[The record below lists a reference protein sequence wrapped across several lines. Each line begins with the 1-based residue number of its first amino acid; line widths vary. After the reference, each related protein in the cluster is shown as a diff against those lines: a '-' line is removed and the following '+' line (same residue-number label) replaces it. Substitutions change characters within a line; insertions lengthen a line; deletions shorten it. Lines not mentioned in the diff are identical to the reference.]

1 MLSLCLTSY
10 SLGKDLPETNG
21 GSFLLSIILALK
33 NKINSNIK
41 KNYLQMKTMNG
52 AQFIILTFRTA
63 SFFLQYT
70 QSHCALLWQKNDY
83 HQNIED
89 TPCCILHCQ

>member
-41 KNYLQMKTMNG
+41 KLSSNENNEWSTVY
-52 AQFIILTFRTA
+52 
-63 SFFLQYT
+63 
-70 QSHCALLWQKNDY
+70 
-83 HQNIED
+83 NINF
-89 TPCCILHCQ
+89 

>member
-63 SFFLQYT
+63 SFFCSIH
-70 QSHCALLWQKNDY
+70 SHTAPSCGRKM
-83 HQNIED
+83 I
-89 TPCCILHCQ
+89 TTRI